1 MNKIDEIIMINK
13 LKINTNDYLNKLKEK
28 YKKDLVDF
36 NYAKSINE
44 IIQSKKIFI
53 RYISVKGK
61 LGYGGF
67 YYKVIEEN
75 NKFYI
80 LLINK
85 YKKVWKISFD
95 DNFIFYK
102 NILDENDNKREVFK
116 DLLKRF
122 T

>member
-1 MNKIDEIIMINK
+1 MIDEIDIINK
-13 LKINTNDYLNKLKEK
+13 IKINTNSYLNKLKEK
-28 YKKDLVDF
+28 YKKDLIDF
-36 NYAKSINE
+36 NYAKTINE

-61 LGYGGF
+61 LEYGGF
-67 YYKVIEEN
+67 YYKVIEEDK
-75 NKFYI
+75 KFYI

-102 NILDENDNKREVFK
+102 NILNENDNKREVFK

>member
-28 YKKDLVDF
+28 YKKDLIDF
-36 NYAKSINE
+36 NYAKSVNE
-44 IIQSKKIFI
+44 IIQNKKIFI

-61 LGYGGF
+61 LEYGGF